1 MHEEGTELNIGN
13 MIRGQSSRLRYVI
26 RYSTC
31 QRLHSENVAEHSYY
45 VALYSMLIADWVRLV
60 YTTDDEVDIETVM
73 RYALMHDLEEAIT
86 GDLPRSFKYSLP
98 EIAEVLHSG
107 AEMAITQICR
117 ELYPDNAGYGMVDE
131 YVHDWGSAKNVNT
144 MEGCIVRFADYL
156 AVLSYM
162 VCELTNNKTMQDNW
176 KTMHD
181 YAQTF
186 HQPCYSFLRKLINQA
201 DEILAEAFK
210 EMT

>member
-1 MHEEGTELNIGN
+1 MYLDLTAMLKGDVT
-13 MIRGQSSRLRYVI
+13 RLRYVI

-45 VALYSMLIADWVRLV
+45 VALYTMFIADWCNAQE
-60 YTTDDEVDIETVM
+60 YDNDDLPHIDVGLAL

-98 EIAEVLHSG
+98 EIASVLHSG
-107 AEMAITQICR
+107 AEMAIDRLCS
-117 ELYPDNAGYGMVDE
+117 EVFPGMESE
-131 YVHDWGSAKNVNT
+131 YVNDWDLSKSEESY
-144 MEGCIVRFADYL
+144 EGRIVRFADYL

-162 VCELTNNKTMQDNW
+162 VCELTNNKTMRNNW

-181 YAQTF
+181 YAATF
-186 HQPCYSFLRKLINQA
+186 TTPAYDFIRALVNNA
-201 DEILAEAFK
+201 DAILVEAFRD
-210 EMT
+210 MTK